1 MISTRTKSDEVV
13 LVSDVFLL
21 GIMQRIVVGDVCL
34 YAVELW
40 ICRTTDRQ

>member
-21 GIMQRIVVGDVCL
+21 GIVQRIVVDDVCL
-34 YAVELW
+34 YTVELW
-40 ICRTTDRQ
+40 IRRTTDRQ